1 MSLSSVKSN
10 PTIDP
15 LPVSIVKSPYKTFN
29 KLLFPVP
36 VFPIKKIN
44 SPALTLKLI
53 DEKITLFSLII
64 VALSRVTIAFCI
76 VKVDFL

>member
-15 LPVSIVKSPYKTFN
+15 LPFSKVKSPYKTFN

-53 DEKITLFSLII
+53 DEKITFFSLIEI
-64 VALSRVTIAFCI
+64 
-76 VKVDFL
+76 DFFKFHPGQNNKKERL